1 MLNLERVFTASA
13 YLLLG
18 AVIAITSW
26 GEYSSPAISLVLPL
40 LWALSP
46 SRLAA
51 FALTFGYHL
60 AVVRFLP
67 PFAGVW
73 FDSLFLGVLAW
84 VGQGLLAASTWVALW
99 PKRRAPMAVG
109 LMTLAVLVV
118 TLILPWAAVVPSGPP
133 IMGLGYLLPKT
144 GWLGVA
150 LFFAVT
156 PVLAGQLARVARIPK
171 IGRLTGQ
178 ATAMT
183 AAIVGAAFVGLIGDK
198 LDASVVARGRLVGR
212 IGAIHTEWGRFPK
225 SDSEVISRIGKIGK
239 TVQSLAGGQD
249 GFDTVVFPETIIGL
263 YEVGTSAVLKGSVL
277 INSQAAGQTV
287 VIGADLPL
295 EKGRYQNVAIVFRPD
310 GSTSYIAARQTPPVA
325 TWAPWLKDGH
335 FPADWFANSTAN
347 VGGGIR
353 ARFMFCF
360 EEYMPILHLLSEARE
375 EQQMVI
381 AMSNGWASRNPLS
394 SAIQSGH
401 TEGMAKLFGR
411 QWIRAENRALPT
423 DPNPGSR

>member
-1 MLNLERVFTASA
+1 MTRMQNIERVLTAGA

-18 AVIAITSW
+18 VVIAVTSW
-26 GEYSSPAISLVLPL
+26 GEYSSPAISLILPV
-40 LWALSP
+40 LWAISP

-51 FALTFGYHL
+51 FTLTFGYHL

-84 VGQGLLAASTWVALW
+84 LGQGLLAASTWVFLW
-99 PKRRAPMAVG
+99 PKRRTPVIVG
-109 LMTLAVLVV
+109 LTTLAVLLA
-118 TLILPWAAVVPSGPP
+118 TLLLPWAAVVPSGPP
-133 IMGLGYLLPKT
+133 IMGLGFLLPKSA
-144 GWLGVA
+144 WFGVA
-150 LFFAVT
+150 TFFIAI
-156 PVLAGQLARVARIPK
+156 PLLAAALAHVARLANV
-171 IGRLTGQ
+171 GTVTGQ
-178 ATAMT
+178 AVAT
-183 AAIVGAAFVGLIGDK
+183 AAAILIAIALGLIGDK
-198 LDASVVARGRLVGR
+198 LDASEVGRGRLAGR
-212 IGAIHTEWGRFPK
+212 IGAVHTEWGRFPK
-225 SDSEVISRIGKIGK
+225 SDTEVLSRIEKIGRM
-239 TVQSLAGGQD
+239 VHSLAGGQD
-249 GFDTVVFPETIIGL
+249 GFETVVFPETIIGL

-277 INSQAAGQTV
+277 INAKEAGQTV
-287 VIGADLPL
+287 IIGADLPL
-295 EKGRYQNVAIVFRPD
+295 ENGRYQNVAIIFRPD

-375 EQQMVI
+375 DQQMVI

-411 QWIRAENRALPT
+411 PWIRAENRAMPA
-423 DPNPGSR
+423 SEK